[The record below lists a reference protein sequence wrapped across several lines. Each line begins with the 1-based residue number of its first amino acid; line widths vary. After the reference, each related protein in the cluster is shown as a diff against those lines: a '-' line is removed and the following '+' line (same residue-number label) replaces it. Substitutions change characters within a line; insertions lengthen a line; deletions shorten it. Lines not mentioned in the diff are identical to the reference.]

1 MNAEQTGTLL
11 SEKRKVSAESLRKA
25 FIQHAVIGTVL
36 ALLLRIL
43 EVPIIFAILFSS
55 TLMLSYFYIFKK
67 GGEPHALIDT
77 FSDSVYYLGFI
88 LTLVSLIVSM
98 TFFKM
103 DDGAVSA
110 SYILVQFGAAMTTTM
125 LGMIFRIYYKQFDM
139 TIESAQNS
147 AKESLNDTVSM
158 FNIQMRSANTTLSK
172 LSEVMN
178 KSIKHAEE
186 RNLKSFEIYENTQ
199 KKVIALGED
208 SLKEFSKKLNGMIN
222 KSFEAIEKRTTA
234 SLTSM
239 TGEFQKN
246 LKVNAENHEIN
257 NKNIS
262 THFDSLSKE
271 MIRELTSSISPL
283 SASSNELSQVFNKTK
298 KSSAKLDDTITKVTA
313 DLALLDSMTPVM
325 TKINESKEYF
335 VKNLD
340 GLSQL
345 ISSSVES
352 ATSVDKRLKRNTV
365 EISKEY
371 KELLSQ
377 FKELTTTFNI
387 TNILEE
393 EGKLLSIIQDRGK
406 GLQELSKQWAVDTEA
421 MSQNS
426 KLFTE
431 NLIETSKFIT
441 TELQQTTPKLMIKT
455 NDEK

>member
-1 MNAEQTGTLL
+1 
-11 SEKRKVSAESLRKA
+11 
-25 FIQHAVIGTVL
+25 
-36 ALLLRIL
+36 
-43 EVPIIFAILFSS
+43 
-55 TLMLSYFYIFKK
+55 MLSYFYIFKK

-393 EGKLLSIIQDRGK
+393 EGKLLSIIQGRGK